1 MSGITQFCDYAQ
13 NETRGMQIKAQQQRL
28 KTKLQQILS
37 LISLLYFCELL
48 TPLLKIPHV
57 RSKLKQKCY
66 LIKALNEP
74 MLRIKDILRLNK
86 IAKEKI
92 SVNTFG
98 DSKTKRTCLD
108 KVDLIL
114 RN

>member
-1 MSGITQFCDYAQ
+1 
-13 NETRGMQIKAQQQRL
+13 
-28 KTKLQQILS
+28 
-37 LISLLYFCELL
+37 
-48 TPLLKIPHV
+48 
-57 RSKLKQKCY
+57 
-66 LIKALNEP
+66 
-74 MLRIKDILRLNK
+74 MLRIKDILRLNE

-114 RN
+114 RNQENKTFAITALCTDYICLQVKVQPIKSAQISFDYLCGLKLLDSDHER